1 MLDYLEQAKKEIR
14 ENWFANHMIKSN
26 EGNEGFQRISW
37 GKEGTRMYQVD
48 YVLSGNMVFI
58 TGDLGDAA
66 YSLTCRATLK
76 NIEDFNLSYFTGKLS
91 AHQRDRWD
99 FDDKLAREQ
108 IKSYFLDWCD
118 VDSVAEMDVDDKE
131 LMDELIS
138 ATKEWGDYKTY
149 EAMGVWTTYNDTD
162 LDWFDSEM
170 ASCIADCG
178 KRLSYSIISY
188 WVGLQMVIEQLSQK
202 NDEIAAN

>member
-14 ENWFANHMIKSN
+14 ENWFANHKIKSN

-66 YSLTCRATLK
+66 YSLTCRATLD

-99 FDDKLAREQ
+99 FDDKLARKQ
-108 IKSYFLDWCD
+108 IESYFLDWCD
-118 VDSVAEMDVDDKE
+118 VDSVSEMLEEDKE

-138 ATKEWGDYKTY
+138 ATMEWSDYKAY
-149 EAMGVWTTYNDTD
+149 EAMGVWTVYNQTNV
-162 LDWFDSEM
+162 DWFDSET

-188 WVGLQMVIEQLSQK
+188 WLGLQMVIEQLNLERK
-202 NDEIAAN
+202 VEI